1 MPAVMDNLTIVQD
14 ILDRMLPTADL
25 QPLLDHLADDVALTV
40 AAPHGG
46 SADTQE
52 GRGKAAVLDYFATLG
67 DLLTFWRVKYSW
79 SGGRVVVMAE
89 ERFTIQPGGLA
100 AQSELALIFDL
111 RDGLITRLLVV
122 EDPPAWEPGP
132 GVAAELQEDLC
143 RAGCRPPAAGGA
155 RPRWWAATAER

>member
-1 MPAVMDNLTIVQD
+1 M
-14 ILDRMLPTADL
+14 
-25 QPLLDHLADDVALTV
+25 
-40 AAPHGG
+40 
-46 SADTQE
+46 
-52 GRGKAAVLDYFATLG
+52 
-67 DLLTFWRVKYSW
+67 
-79 SGGRVVVMAE
+79 VVMAE

-143 RAGCRPPAAGGA
+143 RAGCRPQPPAALGRDGGPQPPKGDGRA
-155 RPRWWAATAER
+155 RRPRAPGGPARRVTDGGFSCAASGGY